1 MSGLALRPS
10 LDCNKDKVGP
20 LRQYI
25 SVFDLKIGA
34 QSMSHEA
41 GPDLGFGIRY
51 GEQFS
56 ANLEDTMVGIS
67 SAPVSSEAKKL
78 HAENIKC

>member
-1 MSGLALRPS
+1 
-10 LDCNKDKVGP
+10 
-20 LRQYI
+20 
-25 SVFDLKIGA
+25 
-34 QSMSHEA
+34 MSHEA
-41 GPDLGFGIRY
+41 GPNLGFGIRN
-51 GEQFS
+51 GEQFI